1 MTLKNCNILQVGGRW
16 MFRKWSLKLKLT
28 ILIGLLMFVVL
39 CLLGLFSRS
48 VILTVSKDQVG
59 KRALALSETVANM
72 TEVQNAF
79 LAEHPELILQN
90 IVQPIKEISGA
101 QFIVI
106 GNREE
111 IRYTHPD
118 SSKIGEKMI
127 GEDNASALVNGES
140 YVSEAVGS
148 LGSSLRAKSPIVV
161 EGEIVGVV
169 SVGFLENEIQMM
181 IQKYTKDLLFV
192 LGLIAI
198 FTIFIA
204 SMIAKYIKKLLYN
217 LEPEEIAELYFQ
229 REKILQSAHEGILAV
244 NPSGEI
250 TVCNEAAKTL
260 LGDTLIHQK
269 ALVEVMP
276 TLPIEAVL
284 QKGSSLYNKEIRLND
299 HTFYMNLI
307 PIFVEKQI
315 IGAVATFRDKT
326 EIEALSMELE
336 SVKQYSN
343 ALRAQTHEYSNK
355 LHTLLGLLLLEKQD
369 EAIRFIQ
376 EESIL
381 QQDTITTL
389 IEQIADARLS
399 GLLIAKIA
407 VAKELKI
414 AIEIEPESRLQTSFE
429 DAERNALMTAI
440 GNLMDNAI
448 DEVKHVE
455 EKEIRLYFT
464 DIGEDSIFEIEDSGR
479 GISDEGFAVLFNEGY
494 STKKQHGRGF
504 GLSNV
509 KNALEAVQGHISI
522 EEGDLGGATF
532 IVSIPKKGGK

>member
-1 MTLKNCNILQVGGRW
+1 

-204 SMIAKYIKKLLYN
+204 QQC
-217 LEPEEIAELYFQ
+217 FQ
-229 REKILQSAHEGILAV
+229 
-244 NPSGEI
+244 
-250 TVCNEAAKTL
+250 
-260 LGDTLIHQK
+260 
-269 ALVEVMP
+269 
-276 TLPIEAVL
+276 
-284 QKGSSLYNKEIRLND
+284 
-299 HTFYMNLI
+299 
-307 PIFVEKQI
+307 
-315 IGAVATFRDKT
+315 
-326 EIEALSMELE
+326 
-336 SVKQYSN
+336 
-343 ALRAQTHEYSNK
+343 
-355 LHTLLGLLLLEKQD
+355 
-369 EAIRFIQ
+369 
-376 EESIL
+376 
-381 QQDTITTL
+381 
-389 IEQIADARLS
+389 
-399 GLLIAKIA
+399 
-407 VAKELKI
+407 
-414 AIEIEPESRLQTSFE
+414 
-429 DAERNALMTAI
+429 
-440 GNLMDNAI
+440 
-448 DEVKHVE
+448 
-455 EKEIRLYFT
+455 
-464 DIGEDSIFEIEDSGR
+464 
-479 GISDEGFAVLFNEGY
+479 
-494 STKKQHGRGF
+494 
-504 GLSNV
+504 
-509 KNALEAVQGHISI
+509 
-522 EEGDLGGATF
+522 
-532 IVSIPKKGGK
+532 